1 MRIGSDNGQRRTR
14 RKSPYI
20 TRVFWGAFF
29 VFLGLCTS
37 ALGAPRM
44 ALVVRGAG
52 AGSDKAAAFVGHYFQ
67 AELAADARYDLV
79 NFDVVLGNP
88 AFERA
93 DQSFAAARVSV
104 SQGRAAYEEFE
115 LDRAKEHLRTA
126 LNKFQRHTGHLSNYA
141 EIADIYMLL
150 GAIYSLE
157 GAENKARQTMADAWS
172 IYPQIEPDPRLYNPG
187 MREHFQKAVKI
198 RQTQKRGSLSLS
210 SNPSYAKIYVDGVF
224 RGVTPGD
231 IGELTAGQHHI
242 RLLKPGFRGWG
253 RVVRVKPGR
262 TVEEV
267 ARLRPT
273 DHFNDFDSLAAAAVE
288 SVSSG
293 DRSDKSDALPAAV
306 EEIGT
311 FLDID
316 SLMLVDV
323 RLEGETVKVYA
334 TQVDLNAPTAQE
346 AWRASGEQLF
356 SYDTVPKTYER
367 EITMLVKTTFSEM
380 AMAGPDKAAKESADS
395 WAFAESCLGMACS
408 TYKQVMVWSSIGAGL
423 AAAGAGGAMW
433 ALAKQDNENYRAG
446 SQGPFQG
453 SLEAATLKSSGKNKA
468 VAGDILVGVG
478 VSAILTGTLLHFL
491 WYPGATADDVMNQSG
506 SGWGFQWLPMI
517 DGGSLQLSGEF

>member
-1 MRIGSDNGQRRTR
+1 MRIGSDNGHRRGRRKLARRTWVLG
-14 RKSPYI
+14 S
-20 TRVFWGAFF
+20 TFF
-29 VFLGLCTS
+29 VFLGLCGS
-37 ALGAPRM
+37 AYAAPRM

-52 AGSDKAAAFVGHYFQ
+52 SGSDKAAAFVGHYFQ
-67 AELAADARYDLV
+67 AELAADKRYDLV

-93 DQSFAAARVSV
+93 EQSFAAARVSV

-126 LNKFQRHTGHLSNYA
+126 LNKFQRHTGHMSNYA

-187 MREHFQKAVKI
+187 MREHFQKAIKI

-224 RGVTPGD
+224 RGVTPGN

-273 DHFNDFDSLAAAAVE
+273 DHFDDFDSLAAAAVD
-288 SVSSG
+288 SVASG
-293 DRSDKSDALPAAV
+293 DRGDNRSALPAAV

-334 TQVDLNAPTAQE
+334 TQVDLNAATPQE

-367 EITMLVKTTFSEM
+367 EITMLFKTSFSEM
-380 AMAGPDKAAKESADS
+380 AMAVPEQKAKDSADS

-433 ALAKQDNENYRAG
+433 ALAKQDNDEYRAG

-453 SLEAATLKSSGKNKA
+453 SDQAAALKSSGQNKA
-468 VAGDILVGVG
+468 LVGDILVGVG
-478 VSAILTGTLLHFL
+478 VSAVITGTLLHLL

-506 SGWGFQWLPMI
+506 SGWGFQWVPML
-517 DGGSLQLSGEF
+517 DGGSLQLNGEF